1 MMCSCMK
8 TSSFCCYAEIC
19 TALRRE
25 HDFCRHPRPKSTLP
39 KIYMNKSPE
48 GMLPKPYFLQGK
60 TKICTCTKTSSFCWY
75 AEICTALRREH
86 DFCRQPKPKSML
98 PRIYLDKS
106 LDAMVAKPYFLQG
119 KTMILNFT

>member
-25 HDFCRHPRPKSTLP
+25 HDFCRPPRPKSTLTRTYP
-39 KIYMNKSPE
+39 GKSLE

-60 TKICTCTKTSSFCWY
+60 TKI
-75 AEICTALRREH
+75 L
-86 DFCRQPKPKSML
+86 
-98 PRIYLDKS
+98 YL
-106 LDAMVAKPYFLQG
+106 A
-119 KTMILNFT
+119 